1 MSFTHDHNTRSKKP
15 LSFEDAM
22 EKMENNIIDQISSLK
37 ADVNS
42 MKDEFL
48 NMKDVIIKRL
58 QDENELLRAR
68 CSKLEDKVVSLET
81 SVNQVEQYGRR
92 NNIVISGIPDD
103 IDDDELE
110 DAVTSI
116 MQDVEVVV
124 QSGDIEACHRI
135 GKSDRKTSSKKTIVR
150 FINRKYCKKALINR
164 KKLRN
169 VNSETKYNFSRNN
182 QIFINE
188 NLTRSNESLAF
199 CGRKLK
205 KNGVIHSCFTKD
217 GVVHIKRTEQSK
229 PLKVHH
235 MNQLYDAF
243 PEFEFFEDDGS
254 ELYHDASPNVTGQS
268 SY

>member
-1 MSFTHDHNTRSKKP
+1 
-15 LSFEDAM
+15 
-22 EKMENNIIDQISSLK
+22 
-37 ADVNS
+37 
-42 MKDEFL
+42 
-48 NMKDVIIKRL
+48 
-58 QDENELLRAR
+58 
-68 CSKLEDKVVSLET
+68 
-81 SVNQVEQYGRR
+81 
-92 NNIVISGIPDD
+92 
-103 IDDDELE
+103 
-110 DAVTSI
+110 

-135 GKSDRKTSSKKTIVR
+135 GKSDQKTSSKKTIVR
-150 FINRKYCKKALINR
+150 FVNRKYCKKALINR

-188 NLTRSNESLAF
+188 NLTRLNESLAF

-205 KNGVIHSCFTKD
+205 KNGVIHSSFTKD

-243 PEFEFFEDDGS
+243 PEFKFFEDDGS